1 MRASTDCL
9 RGICINVFEQN
20 GLWNANG
27 ELMAMGILSD
37 VEGLR
42 RRAQKH
48 IESGA
53 ITDEYKADRAEVVE
67 TLNTMLATELM
78 CVLRYKRHYY
88 TAKGISSEAV
98 KKEFLEHAQ
107 EAQQHADR
115 IAERIVE
122 LNGQPDFNPET
133 LTGRS
138 LSQYTNARSLHEMIK
153 EDLVAER
160 IAVESYS
167 EVVRWLGANDV
178 TTRKLMADI
187 LMVEEQHAADM
198 QKLLGKI
205 QPV

>member
-1 MRASTDCL
+1 
-9 RGICINVFEQN
+9 
-20 GLWNANG
+20 
-27 ELMAMGILSD
+27 MGILSD

-42 RRAQKH
+42 LRAQKH

-53 ITDEYKADRAEVVE
+53 ITDEYNADRAEVVE

-88 TAKGISSEAV
+88 MAKGISSETV
-98 KKEFLEHAQ
+98 KKEFLEHAK

-138 LSQYTNARSLHEMIK
+138 LSQYTNARTLHEMIK

-167 EVVRWLGANDV
+167 EVVRWLGENDV

-198 QKLLGKI
+198 QKLLGRI

>member
-1 MRASTDCL
+1 
-9 RGICINVFEQN
+9 
-20 GLWNANG
+20 
-27 ELMAMGILSD
+27 MGILSD

-53 ITDEYKADRAEVVE
+53 ITDEYNADRAEVVE

-88 TAKGISSEAV
+88 TAKGISSEVV
-98 KKEFLEHAQ
+98 KKEFLEHAR
-107 EAQQHADR
+107 EAQQH
-115 IAERIVE
+115 AERIVE

-138 LSQYTNARSLHEMIK
+138 LSQYTNAWSLPEMIK

-167 EVVRWLGANDV
+167 EVVRWLGENDV

-205 QPV
+205 QPT

>member
-1 MRASTDCL
+1 ME
-9 RGICINVFEQN
+9 NKK
-20 GLWNANG
+20 
-27 ELMAMGILSD
+27 MGILSD

-53 ITDEYKADRAEVVE
+53 VTDEYNADRAEVVE
-67 TLNTMLATELM
+67 TLNTVLASELM

-88 TAKGISSEAV
+88 TASGISADAV
-98 KKEFLEHAQ
+98 KKEFLEHAT
-107 EAQQHADR
+107 EAQQHADS
-115 IAERIVE
+115 IAARIVE

-133 LTGRS
+133 ITGRS
-138 LSQYTNARSLHEMIK
+138 LSQYTDARTLHEMIK

-160 IAVESYS
+160 IAVEAYS
-167 EVVRWLGANDV
+167 EIVRWLGDKDV

-198 QKLLGKI
+198 QKLFGKLHI
-205 QPV
+205 GSPKLQS

>member
-1 MRASTDCL
+1 
-9 RGICINVFEQN
+9 
-20 GLWNANG
+20 
-27 ELMAMGILSD
+27 MGILSD

-42 RRAQKH
+42 QRARKH

-53 ITDEYKADRAEVVE
+53 ITDEYNADRAEVVE
-67 TLNTMLATELM
+67 TLNTVLATELM

-88 TAKGISSEAV
+88 TAAGINAEAV

-115 IAERIVE
+115 VAERIVE
-122 LNGQPDFNPET
+122 LNGQPNFNPET
-133 LTGRS
+133 LTRRS
-138 LSQYTNARSLHEMIK
+138 LSEYTNAQTIHEMIK

-167 EVVRWLGANDV
+167 EVVRWLGERDV

-198 QKLLGKI
+198 QKLFGKLR
-205 QPV
+205 PMP

>member
-1 MRASTDCL
+1 
-9 RGICINVFEQN
+9 
-20 GLWNANG
+20 
-27 ELMAMGILSD
+27 MGILSD

-42 RRAQKH
+42 QRAQKH
-48 IESGA
+48 VEAGA
-53 ITDEYKADRAEVVE
+53 VTDEYNADRAEVVE
-67 TLNTMLATELM
+67 TLNILLATELM

-88 TAKGISSEAV
+88 TAKGISAEAV
-98 KKEFLEHAQ
+98 KKEFVEHAQ

-138 LSQYTNARSLHEMIK
+138 LSQYTTARTLYEMIR

-167 EVVRWLGANDV
+167 EVVRWLGERDV
-178 TTRKLMADI
+178 TSRKLMADI
-187 LMVEEQHAADM
+187 LMVEEKHAADM
-198 QKLLGKI
+198 QNLLGELHAVYR
-205 QPV
+205 QPD

>member
-1 MRASTDCL
+1 
-9 RGICINVFEQN
+9 
-20 GLWNANG
+20 
-27 ELMAMGILSD
+27 MGILSD
-37 VEGLR
+37 VEGIR
-42 RRAQKH
+42 QRARKH

-53 ITDEYKADRAEVVE
+53 VTDEYNADRAEVVR
-67 TLNTMLATELM
+67 TLNIVLATELM

-88 TAKGISSEAV
+88 MATGIDSESV

-115 IAERIVE
+115 VAERITE
-122 LNGQPDFNPET
+122 LNGQPDFNPKT
-133 LTGRS
+133 LAERS
-138 LSQYTNARSLHEMIK
+138 LSEYTSAQTIHEMIR

-167 EVVRWLGANDV
+167 ELVRWLGEKDV
-178 TTRKLMADI
+178 TTHKLMVDI

-198 QKLLGKI
+198 QKLYGKL

>member
-1 MRASTDCL
+1 
-9 RGICINVFEQN
+9 
-20 GLWNANG
+20 
-27 ELMAMGILSD
+27 MGILSD

-42 RRAQKH
+42 QRARTQ

-53 ITDEYKADRAEVVE
+53 ITDEYNADRAEVVE
-67 TLNTMLATELM
+67 TLNTVLASELM

-88 TAKGISSEAV
+88 TAKGINAESV

-122 LNGQPDFNPET
+122 LNGQPDFNPAT
-133 LTGRS
+133 LTVRS
-138 LSQYTNARSLHEMIK
+138 LSQYTNARTLYEMIK

-167 EVVRWLGANDV
+167 EIVRWLGDNDV
-178 TTRKLMADI
+178 TSRKLMADI
-187 LMVEEQHAADM
+187 LTVEEQHASDM
-198 QKLLGKI
+198 QKLLGKLGPARYSA
-205 QPV
+205 PV

>member
-1 MRASTDCL
+1 
-9 RGICINVFEQN
+9 
-20 GLWNANG
+20 
-27 ELMAMGILSD
+27 
-37 VEGLR
+37 
-42 RRAQKH
+42 
-48 IESGA
+48 
-53 ITDEYKADRAEVVE
+53 
-67 TLNTMLATELM
+67 M

-88 TAKGISSEAV
+88 TAKGISSEVV
-98 KKEFLEHAQ
+98 KKEFLEHAR

-138 LSQYTNARSLHEMIK
+138 LSQYTNARSLPEMIK

-167 EVVRWLGANDV
+167 EVVRWLRENDV

-187 LMVEEQHAADM
+187 LMVDEQHAADI
-198 QKLLGKI
+198 QKLIGKI
-205 QPV
+205 QPT

>member
-1 MRASTDCL
+1 MPTENKK
-9 RGICINVFEQN
+9 I
-20 GLWNANG
+20 
-27 ELMAMGILSD
+27 MGILSD

-48 IESGA
+48 IEAGA
-53 ITDEYKADRAEVVE
+53 ITDEYNADRVEVVKI
-67 TLNTMLATELM
+67 LNTVLATELM

-88 TAKGISSEAV
+88 MASGINSETV

-115 IAERIVE
+115 IADRIVE
-122 LNGQPDFNPET
+122 LNGEPDFNPDT

-138 LSQYTNARSLHEMIK
+138 LSQYTIADTVHQMIR
-153 EDLVAER
+153 EDLIAER

-167 EVVRWLGANDV
+167 EVVRWLGDNDM

-198 QKLLGKI
+198 QKLLGKLHA
-205 QPV
+205 V